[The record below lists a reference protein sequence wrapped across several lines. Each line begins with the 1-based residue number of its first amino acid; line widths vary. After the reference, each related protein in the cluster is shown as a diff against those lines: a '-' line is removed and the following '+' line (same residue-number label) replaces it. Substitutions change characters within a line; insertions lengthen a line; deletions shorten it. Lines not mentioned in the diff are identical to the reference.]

1 MSRRPKDE
9 EFDTRIDVL
18 RTRIKDSDDLSVL
31 EAVFDRRTLMNL
43 YTLASKG
50 VIDALGGSVATGK
63 EANIFSA
70 LGGGKDLAIKIYR
83 ITTSNFQAMQDYLH
97 GDPRFGSVKG
107 TKRSIVNAW
116 TKKEYRNLLRA
127 EEVGVRV
134 PHVLAMRENILI
146 MELVGGR
153 DHPAPPLKEVNLDV
167 EEAKRVFDRLVEY
180 ISILYN
186 RAGLVHADLSEF
198 NVLYDGEPVV
208 IDMGQSVTL
217 DHPMSRKFLE
227 RDIANIA
234 RYFKKRYGIG
244 SEEEIWARIKSDA
257 KLKSDEKASGEKAK
271 SDAKKVQN
279 GFDQ

>member
-1 MSRRPKDE
+1 MSRRSRDE

-18 RTRIKDSDDLSVL
+18 RTRIKDSDDLKVL
-31 EAVFDRRTLMNL
+31 ESVFDTRTLLNL
-43 YTLASKG
+43 YSLASKG
-50 VIDALGGSVATGK
+50 VIDALGGSIATGK

-83 ITTSNFQAMQDYLH
+83 ISTSNFKAMQDYLH

-107 TKRSIVNAW
+107 TKKSVVNAW

-127 EEVGVRV
+127 EEVGIRV
-134 PHVLAMRENILI
+134 PHVIAMRENILI
-146 MELVGGR
+146 MELVGNK
-153 DHPAPPLKEVNLDV
+153 DHPAPPLKEVSLDP
-167 EEAKRVFDRLVEY
+167 EEARRVFDKLVEY
-180 ISILYN
+180 ISVLYN

-198 NVLYDGEPVV
+198 NVLYDGEPAV

-234 RYFKKRYGIG
+234 RYFQKKYGIG
-244 SEEEIWARIKSDA
+244 SEEEIWAKVKSDA
-257 KLKSDEKASGEKAK
+257 KLAKA
-271 SDAKKVQN
+271 
-279 GFDQ
+279 DQ